1 MLILRQG
8 FAFVLVGGLQ
18 LLLDWALMVALSAL
32 GMPVSAANLLGRIAG
47 ACLGFWL
54 NGRVTFRRDGQ
65 PALSGRPLRRFL
77 IMWIS
82 LTVVSTVAVAA
93 VAGRLGLEYAWAAKP
108 LVEAALAVA
117 SFWVSRH
124 WVYR

>member
-93 VAGRLGLEYAWAAKP
+93 VADRLGLEYAWAAKP
-108 LVEAALAVA
+108 LVEAVLAVA
-117 SFWVSRH
+117 SFWISRH